1 MGVRIYSP
9 SKNPLQSGRGKLGRW
24 VLEFDSA
31 GAKSTEPLMGWTS
44 STDTSSQIKLTFD
57 DKEAAI
63 AYAEKNGLEYVVQEP
78 KTPKRIIRAYSDNFT
93 YTRREP
99 WSH

>member
-1 MGVRIYSP
+1 MGVRIYIP

-24 VLEFDSA
+24 VLEFDVD

-44 STDTSSQIKLTFD
+44 SADTRAQIKLTFD
-57 DKEAAI
+57 DKETAI
-63 AYAEKNGLEYVVQEP
+63 AYAEKNGLEYIVQEP
-78 KTPKRIIRAYSDNFT
+78 KVQKRIIRAYSDNFAFA
-93 YTRREP
+93 RREP